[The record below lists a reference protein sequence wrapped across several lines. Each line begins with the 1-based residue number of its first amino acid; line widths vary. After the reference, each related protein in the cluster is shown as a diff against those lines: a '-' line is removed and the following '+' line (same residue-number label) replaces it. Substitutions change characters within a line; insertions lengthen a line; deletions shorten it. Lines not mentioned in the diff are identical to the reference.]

1 MKAFMGGV
9 VPAAGSVSAC
19 TCGMVADGTAEIV
32 WGADVA
38 PWEASGAAGGAGAG
52 SGSGGTESGDAG
64 SGTAG
69 VASSSRVW
77 VGGWR
82 GNSPLA

>member
-1 MKAFMGGV
+1 MGGV

-19 TCGMVADGTAEIV
+19 TCGSVADGTAEIV

-38 PWEASGAAGGAGAG
+38 TWEASGAAGGAGAG

-64 SGTAG
+64 PGHNWCSTLH
-69 VASSSRVW
+69 
-77 VGGWR
+77 
-82 GNSPLA
+82 PLMQLRLYEPRCRCIN